1 MSETRV
7 LNDEIS
13 GRIAWRGE
21 DLAPDDGHLIFT
33 PGCLA
38 ELDAL
43 VREISQNP
51 LPLPALRPDDFEL
64 PESRAL
70 MQQAREVLEEGVGF
84 VLIDRLPMDRW
95 SREQA
100 KAAYWLLCS
109 MVERPVA
116 QKWDGTM

>member
-43 VREISQNP
+43 VRE
-51 LPLPALRPDDFEL
+51 L
-64 PESRAL
+64 
-70 MQQAREVLEEGVGF
+70 
-84 VLIDRLPMDRW
+84 
-95 SREQA
+95 A
-100 KAAYWLLCS
+100 KPFAA
-109 MVERPVA
+109 A
-116 QKWDGTM
+116 GA

>member
-21 DLAPDDGHLIFT
+21 DLAPDDGHNFHA
-33 PGCLA
+33 GCLA

-64 PESRAL
+64 PESQAL

-84 VLIDRLPMDRW
+84 VLIDLAHGPVVARASQ
-95 SREQA
+95 SRILA
-100 KAAYWLLCS
+100 SLLH
-109 MVERPVA
+109 
-116 QKWDGTM
+116 G